1 MLIFDYLE
9 ISQALRIYEENII
22 QRWICQNSHSIK
34 NILSIVI
41 LLKVIPSVIY
51 LATQARFH
59 DFS

>member
-51 LATQARFH
+51 LARQARFH

>member
-51 LATQARFH
+51 LAKQARFH